1 MQHGAFHHHLHR
13 LVFLLKCGYHFP
25 LEGLWVWKG
34 PAINAREETNSY
46 KNWKLIICAL
56 QEIRNISV
64 YMCAYIYMWD
74 RLVYMCVHI
83 YIYIYM
89 WERERESLHHWEI
102 SRCRHWLNGLD
113 LLLVERRILG
123 MSCFSMSL
131 RMRNILSIFC
141 FHLFLRSIF
150 IRVDCVSKN

>member
-64 YMCAYIYMWD
+64 YVCAYIYMWV

-83 YIYIYM
+83 YIYVR
-89 WERERESLHHWEI
+89 ERERVCTTERYPDAGTDWMDWTCSLLKEGSWEWVALA
-102 SRCRHWLNGLD
+102 CRWEWGT
-113 LLLVERRILG
+113 
-123 MSCFSMSL
+123 SFPFSAST
-131 RMRNILSIFC
+131 F
-141 FHLFLRSIF
+141 FLEAYL
-150 IRVDCVSKN
+150 